1 MSRKR
6 PHEDEFFN
14 QGTSKQRKVEV
25 SKRQMANRVNATVAE
40 FVKCRAKSLL
50 LILEQQSSH
59 EYNF

>member
-14 QGTSKQRKVEV
+14 QGTIKQRKVEV
-25 SKRQMANRVNATVAE
+25 FKRQMANRVNATVVE
-40 FVKCRAKSLL
+40 FVKSRAKSQLL
-50 LILEQQSSH
+50 NLEQQSSH